1 MFRTIWQCEE
11 AGVPGHLVSGHT
23 PLPPSTLALHYRP
36 LPFNPIQ
43 CSSYLAA
50 ISLRPC
56 QQMALQ
62 QSGKMAQSQQALTS
76 EADTDSE
83 VYMMGEDKQE
93 DECRLIDLAHKG
105 SAE

>member
-1 MFRTIWQCEE
+1 MASLAIW
-11 AGVPGHLVSGHT
+11 LVGT
-23 PLPPSTLALHYRP
+23 LPPAPSTLAPCYRP
-36 LPFNPIQ
+36 LRFNPLQ

-50 ISLRPC
+50 VSLRPC

-83 VYMMGEDKQE
+83 VHKMGGGN
-93 DECRLIDLAHKG
+93 KG
-105 SAE
+105 R